1 MQFGISRFRQ
11 RLRRAAATLSLPS
24 PEHSVPEHSV
34 LSTPLEKLDCEGG
47 APSAS
52 RNWMVNDELFVLHA
66 ESSVS
71 AATAGTIHV
80 GHALHQPVPLPRLES
95 LRDPVAES
103 IPGVAASLQPDTKQ
117 GRPSRPPAASAP
129 APSGETG
136 SQASPSL
143 HWPESCSRLL
153 AQTQGQFEIA
163 AQNLLAASSH
173 GLRTVAITGHIR
185 GEGRSTVAMCLSRAV
200 ARLGGRIALCD
211 GDTSTPDLVS
221 QLGGTG
227 LRTWGPVEATSD
239 PIVVGSAAEQV
250 NVFFRSQNQLV
261 PTKHAA
267 NPLASLVQTAAAKY
281 DLVVIDLPPLDCTG
295 RLPIS
300 CTHLDAAILVRNCHK
315 TIPEDVCEA
324 ARSLR
329 AMGMV
334 AVGVAENFQV
344 L

>member
-24 PEHSVPEHSV
+24 PEPSAPEPSV
-34 LSTPLEKLDCEGG
+34 LSTPLEKLDREGG
-47 APSAS
+47 APSTS

-66 ESSVS
+66 ASSVS
-71 AATAGTIHV
+71 EATAGTIHV

-95 LRDPVAES
+95 LRDPVVES
-103 IPGVAASLQPDTKQ
+103 IPGVAASLQPDSKQ
-117 GRPSRPPAASAP
+117 GSPSRPPASSGGTASQT
-129 APSGETG
+129 SH
-136 SQASPSL
+136 SL

-153 AQTQGQFEIA
+153 AQAQGQFEVA

-173 GLRTVAITGHIR
+173 GLRTVAITGHLR

-211 GDTSTPDLVS
+211 GDTSTPDLAS
-221 QLGGTG
+221 QLGAPG
-227 LRTWGPVEATSD
+227 LRTWVPVEATPD

-329 AMGMV
+329 SMGMV

>member
-11 RLRRAAATLSLPS
+11 RLRRAAATLALPS
-24 PEHSVPEHSV
+24 TEHSAPEHSV
-34 LSTPLEKLDCEGG
+34 LSTPLEKFDREGS
-47 APSAS
+47 ATSAS

-66 ESSVS
+66 ESCVS
-71 AATAGTIHV
+71 AAMAGTIHV
-80 GHALHQPVPLPRLES
+80 GHSLHQPVPLPRLES
-95 LRDPVAES
+95 LRDSVAETM
-103 IPGVAASLQPDTKQ
+103 PGVSASLQPDSKQ
-117 GRPSRPPAASAP
+117 GSPSRPPT
-129 APSGETG
+129 PSGGTG
-136 SQASPSL
+136 SQASPLL
-143 HWPESCSRLL
+143 HWPENCSRLL
-153 AQTQGQFEIA
+153 AQAQRQFEVA
-163 AQNLLAASSH
+163 AENLLAASSH

-227 LRTWGPVEATSD
+227 LRTWVPVEATPD

-250 NVFFRSQNQLV
+250 NVFFRSQYQLV
-261 PTKHAA
+261 PTKHVA

-300 CTHLDAAILVRNCHK
+300 CAHLDAAILVRNCHK

-329 AMGMV
+329 AMGID

>member
-1 MQFGISRFRQ
+1 MQLGISRFRQ
-11 RLRRAAATLSLPS
+11 RLRRAAAALSLPS
-24 PEHSVPEHSV
+24 TAHSIPEHSVS
-34 LSTPLEKLDCEGG
+34 STPLEKLVRENG
-47 APSAS
+47 PTSTS
-52 RNWMVNDELFVLHA
+52 RNWMLNDELFVLHA
-66 ESSVS
+66 ESCVS
-71 AATAGTIHV
+71 AAMAGTIHV
-80 GHALHQPVPLPRLES
+80 GHSLHQPVPLPRLES
-95 LRDPVAES
+95 LRDSVAEA
-103 IPGVAASLQPDTKQ
+103 IRGVSASLRPDSKQ
-117 GRPSRPPAASAP
+117 GSPLRPPT
-129 APSGETG
+129 PSGGTG
-136 SQASPSL
+136 SQTSPPL
-143 HWPESCSRLL
+143 HWPENCSRLL
-153 AQTQGQFEIA
+153 AQAQGQFEVA

-200 ARLGGRIALCD
+200 ARLGGRTALCD

-221 QLGGTG
+221 QLGATG
-227 LRTWGPVEATSD
+227 LPNRTSVEATPD
-239 PIVVGSAAEQV
+239 PLVVGPAAEQV
-250 NVFFRSQNQLV
+250 NVFFRSPYQLV
-261 PTKHAA
+261 STNHVA

-281 DLVVIDLPPLDCTG
+281 DLVVVDLPPLDCTG